1 MPQWLGEFFTVT
13 DLCSI
18 PSTHIGW
25 HITTCNSSSR
35 RSYAFKFALPYTYRH
50 IMKNKNKSVNKK
62 RRLRSK
68 AGKTTGSWALRTDI
82 LTVLA
87 LPSGPVKHST
97 PAPEAGGWQGQSL
110 LPTRPHRVGLRCSL
124 AIMDCRNSL
133 KAGSLYWEFGCH
145 NQKSSFTFI
154 FSKGKRIWI
163 MIQN

>member
-1 MPQWLGEFFTVT
+1 MAQWLGEFFTVT

-25 HITTCNSSSR
+25 HITTWNSSSR
-35 RSYAFKFALPYTYRH
+35 RSDAFKFALPYTYRH

-62 RRLRSK
+62 EGWEVRQERPL
-68 AGKTTGSWALRTDI
+68 
-82 LTVLA
+82 
-87 LPSGPVKHST
+87 
-97 PAPEAGGWQGQSL
+97 EAGHSGLTSWQYLPYSQDQSSTQPQLQSLTEL

-124 AIMDCRNSL
+124 AIMNCRNSL

-145 NQKSSFTFI
+145 NQKSSFTFT